1 MTVQQ
6 WLNNNGTYADG
17 LKIYEGFSN
26 HNKNLLRNLKR
37 KKSPVNRQKL
47 IYELKKL
54 DTKPKPK
61 PKIKVKRVV
70 VNAAPT
76 QEQIVQQ
83 EVESYTKKQSVW
95 FHQLPEALH
104 PTLLEA
110 NNTFKEK
117 CMLKVQLNNQPID
130 AVEQCNAIQI
140 KISNLTKANALAW
153 SKIDY
158 YLKFRQ
164 LPQPPKDPLE
174 DLTGAQLIR
183 KEQTVHSALSRL
195 RKRLK
200 DNTEKL
206 NQTTDKKAINKL
218 KRSIEL
224 TESKI
229 LTKVELQQKIKRLIN
244 GEEA

>member
-6 WLNNNGTYADG
+6 WLNNNGTYTDG
-17 LKIYEGFSN
+17 LKLYEGFSN

-37 KKSPVNRQKL
+37 KKSPVNLQKL

-70 VNAAPT
+70 VNAVPT

-83 EVESYTKKQSVW
+83 EVEIYTKKQSVW

-130 AVEQCNAIQI
+130 AVEKCNAIQI
-140 KISNLTKANALAW
+140 KISNLTKANTLAW

-183 KEQTVHSALSRL
+183 KEQNTYSSISRL
-195 RKRLK
+195 NKRIAT
-200 DNTEKL
+200 NTEKL
-206 NQTTDKKAINKL
+206 KTAKDKKTINKL
-218 KRSIEL
+218 NRSIEL
-224 TESKI
+224 AKSSL
-229 LTKVELQQKIKRLIN
+229 LTKEELLQNIKCYIN
-244 GEEA
+244 GEKT